1 MIASDDATT
10 VAAATGRCLLAAG
23 AADLSGLPVKM
34 IQLSAAERALYGT
47 SGPAR

>member
-23 AADLSGLPVKM
+23 AADLSGLPVG
-34 IQLSAAERALYGT
+34 IALTAAARARHGT